1 MERMCIYT
9 EVLSSQDAFIPSSV
23 GVYSLLHQRRLCSQD
38 SVVIVDVPVLSSV
51 GVFIALMACGSPVPP
66 HSDLW
71 MEWSLEAQ

>member
-1 MERMCIYT
+1 MEHMCIYT
-9 EVLSSQDAFIPSSV
+9 EALSSQDAFIPSSV
-23 GVYSLLHQRRLCSQD
+23 GVYSLLHQGRLCSQD

-51 GVFIALMACGSPVPP
+51 GAFIALMACGSPVPP